1 MKILFHHNFEK
12 NYAKLRIPEKNK
24 FKERLNVFA
33 KDPFNPTLGNHALN
47 GKFRAY
53 RSINIGGD
61 LRAVYKT
68 IKNDEYLFV
77 AIGSHAKLY
86 GL

>member
-1 MKILFHHNFEK
+1 
-12 NYAKLRIPEKNK
+12 
-24 FKERLNVFA
+24 VFVE
-33 KDPFNPTLGNHALN
+33 DPFNPVLSNHALN
-47 GKFRAY
+47 GKYRAY

-68 IKNDEYLFV
+68 IKTEEYLFV
-77 AIGSHAKLY
+77 AIGTRAKLY

>member
-1 MKILFHHNFEK
+1 MKILFHRNFEK
-12 NYAKLRIPEKNK
+12 NYVKLRTSERNK
-24 FKERLNVFA
+24 FKERLSAFA
-33 KDPFNPTLGNHALN
+33 DDPFNPTLGNHALK
-47 GKFRAY
+47 GKYRAY

-68 IKNDEYLFV
+68 IKNEEYLFV
-77 AIGSHAKLY
+77 AIGTHAKLY

>member
-1 MKILFHHNFEK
+1 MKILFHRNFEK
-12 NYAKLRIPEKNK
+12 DYVKLRISERNK
-24 FKERLNVFA
+24 FKERLRVFTR
-33 KDPFNPTLGNHALN
+33 DPFNATLGNHALN
-47 GKFRAY
+47 GKYRGY

-68 IKNDEYLFV
+68 IKTEEYLFV
-77 AIGSHAKLY
+77 AIGTHSKLY